1 MMIKSGMI
9 VTDASG
15 GTGSIVAAEPLE
27 SGHPVRI
34 SVRRE
39 DDRRS

>member
-1 MMIKSGMI
+1 MIKLGII
-9 VTDASG
+9 VTDPTG
-15 GTGSIVAAEPLE
+15 ETGSIVAAEPLE
-27 SGHPVRI
+27 PGHPVRT